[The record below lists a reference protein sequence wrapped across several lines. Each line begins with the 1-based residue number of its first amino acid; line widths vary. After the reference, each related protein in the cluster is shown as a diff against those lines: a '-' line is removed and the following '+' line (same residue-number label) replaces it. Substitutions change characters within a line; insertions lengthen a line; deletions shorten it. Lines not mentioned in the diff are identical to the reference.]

1 MKGKTPQIVIAID
14 GPAASG
20 KSTTARGVAKKLGYR
35 YIDTGAMYRAIAVK
49 VLNQG
54 IDLNDTEAIS
64 DLVQQTIVSQ
74 QEVNGEPRF
83 LLDGVDI
90 TDQLRT
96 PEVSRAVSPVSEVP
110 AVRKRMVAI
119 QRQSGQDGGVVLEG
133 RDIGT
138 VVFPSAELKVYL
150 IAYPQERA
158 RRRMLDLCKQ
168 GVKQDIDTVLKD
180 LETRDTRDS
189 NRQLSPLRKAE
200 DARDLDTTS
209 LTIEQQ
215 VDIIVSW
222 AREIITHRYE
232 AP

>member
-1 MKGKTPQIVIAID
+1 MVGKTPQIVIAID

-20 KSTTARGVAKKLGYR
+20 KSITARGVAKKLGYR
-35 YIDTGAMYRAIAVK
+35 YIDTGAMYRTITVK
-49 VLNQG
+49 VLKKG
-54 IDLNDTEAIS
+54 IDLNDTDAIS
-64 DLVQQTIVSQ
+64 GLVQHTTVSQ

-83 LLDGVDI
+83 LLDGVDV

-96 PEVSRAVSPVSEVP
+96 PEVNRNVSPVSEVP
-110 AVRKRMVAI
+110 AVRQRMVAI
-119 QRQSGQDGGVVLEG
+119 QQESGRDGGVVLEG

-138 VVFPSAELKVYL
+138 VVFPNAELKIYL
-150 IAYPQERA
+150 IADPKERA

-168 GVKQDIDTVLKD
+168 DVKQDIETVLED

-189 NRQLSPLRKAE
+189 SRQLSPLRKAE

-209 LTIEQQ
+209 LTIDQQ

-222 AREIITHRYE
+222 AREIIARKHET
-232 AP
+232 P

>member
-1 MKGKTPQIVIAID
+1 MMGKTPQIIIAID

-20 KSTTARGVAKKLGYR
+20 KSITARGVAKKLDYR

-54 IDLNDTEAIS
+54 IDLNNTKVIS
-64 DLVQQTIVSQ
+64 DLVQKTTVSQ
-74 QEVNGEPRF
+74 QDVNGAPQF
-83 LLDGVDI
+83 LLDGADV

-96 PEVSRAVSPVSEVP
+96 PEVNRSVSPVSEVP

-138 VVFPSAELKVYL
+138 VVFPNAELKVYL
-150 IAYPQERA
+150 VAAREERA
-158 RRRMLDLCKQ
+158 KRRMLDLYKQ
-168 GVKQDIDTVLKD
+168 GVKQGIDTVLKD
-180 LETRDTRDS
+180 LETRDLRDS
-189 NRQLSPLRKAE
+189 NRQLSPLMKAE
-200 DARDLDTTS
+200 DARDLDTSS

-215 VDIIVSW
+215 VDIIVGW
-222 AREIITHRYE
+222 ARDIIARKHET
-232 AP
+232 P